1 MLDDFLF
8 RKLSPQ
14 EEEQFRQHARENDPP
29 NLAHWNV
36 YHPVCREEW
45 TKRGIVPPWTKGGCV
60 PTPQHA
66 VCAISWVDDKGN
78 PTPDTN
84 ESVGYCYLE
93 AHTSEVTGAWY
104 GKFYHERSDNFPICE
119 AHRQQITG
127 HAMRHWVFVPWATE
141 GKA

>member
-66 VCAISWVDDKGN
+66 VCAISWVD
-78 PTPDTN
+78 
-84 ESVGYCYLE
+84 E
-93 AHTSEVTGAWY
+93 GAWS
-104 GKFYHERSDNFPICE
+104 GTSQHDRSKTFPICE